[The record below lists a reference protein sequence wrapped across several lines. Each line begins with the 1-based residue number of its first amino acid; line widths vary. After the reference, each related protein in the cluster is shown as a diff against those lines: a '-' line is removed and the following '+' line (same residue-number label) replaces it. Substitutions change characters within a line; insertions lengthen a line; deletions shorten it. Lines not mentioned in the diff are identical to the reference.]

1 MNIERRKREEQIN
14 NNNNNNNKH
23 HTMTVHAIT
32 LCGQNIVKSLKFNSN
47 RTLLYKVV
55 TCRWIANLKRFY
67 CLLEELP

>member
-1 MNIERRKREEQIN
+1 MNIGRRKREEQIN
-14 NNNNNNNKH
+14 DDNNNEH
-23 HTMTVHAIT
+23 HTMTVHART
-32 LCGQNIVKSLKFNSN
+32 LCGQNIVKSFKLNSN

>member
-1 MNIERRKREEQIN
+1 
-14 NNNNNNNKH
+14 
-23 HTMTVHAIT
+23 MTVHATT
-32 LCGQNIVKSLKFNSN
+32 LCGQNIVKSFKLNSN